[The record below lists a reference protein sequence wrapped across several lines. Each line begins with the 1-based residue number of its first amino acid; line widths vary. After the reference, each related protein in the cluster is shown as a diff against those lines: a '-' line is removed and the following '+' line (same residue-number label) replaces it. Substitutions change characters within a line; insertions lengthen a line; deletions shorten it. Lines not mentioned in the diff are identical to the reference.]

1 MLAATT
7 PDMRRPPAG
16 LAIPA
21 EGLASKEET
30 SFPMDSPKI
39 SVLARASVRNQPDTP
54 RSGVIHVNVRHRRS
68 FTVIGN
74 HLAQHAELSLVAI
87 GLAVYIQS
95 LPTGARIG
103 IKDLAGRFPESEHR
117 IARALRE
124 LEVHGY
130 LERTRVRLP
139 GGQVV
144 TRTVS
149 YNRPGCLPVD
159 DEPPPARPPATTTA
173 PPDPMSPTPPT
184 ATPTPQTPP
193 RAGLPPL
200 PRPVNPD
207 NPWRRVAATTVLSDL
222 RRLDSRLVLGQQ
234 DIDRLAPAVEAWL
247 ERGVGPAAI
256 TAALTANLP
265 PQPHNPAGLVAYR
278 LTVQLPPELAP
289 VAPRAPY
296 VPPDPFQTCD
306 KCDLAFRAPAPG
318 HCGVCR
324 TDTTEAA

>member
-1 MLAATT
+1 
-7 PDMRRPPAG
+7 
-16 LAIPA
+16 
-21 EGLASKEET
+21 
-30 SFPMDSPKI
+30 MDSPKI
-39 SVLARASVRNQPDTP
+39 SVLSCASVRNQAD
-54 RSGVIHVNVRHRRS
+54 
-68 FTVIGN
+68 GN

-95 LPTGARIG
+95 LPTGTRIG

-149 YNRPGCLPVD
+149 YNRPGRLPVD
-159 DEPPPARPPATTTA
+159 DEPPPARPPAPPPTATTA
-173 PPDPMSPTPPT
+173 PPNPMSQTSPAPPM
-184 ATPTPQTPP
+184 PPTPP
-193 RAGLPPL
+193 RAGRAPL

-207 NPWRRVAATTVLSDL
+207 NHWRRAAAITVLGDL

-247 ERGVGPAAI
+247 ERGVSPGAVG
-256 TAALTANLP
+256 AALTANLP
-265 PQPHNPAGLVAYR
+265 SPPRNPAGLVAHR
-278 LTVQLPPELAP
+278 LTEQLPPALPAT
-289 VAPRAPY
+289 PRAPAY
-296 VPPDPFQTCD
+296 VPPHPFQTCEAES
-306 KCDLAFRAPAPG
+306 CGLAFRSPAPG
-318 HCGVCR
+318 LCGGCR
-324 TDTTEAA
+324 EAAA